1 VRGRARRKVTQELL
15 RELKRFL
22 RRVIIAAGEE
32 KRALTV
38 SLVDDDE
45 ILALNRQYADEDH
58 ATDVLS
64 FSQAERRD
72 DAPRIKG
79 ERAKVL
85 GDVVISVET
94 AARQAKE
101 QYRALVDELVHLAI
115 HGVAH
120 LQGFDHA
127 TPDEQQVMWE
137 YAARLRS
144 VAYDYKRP
152 AKVSRKKL
160 SWPPPRRA

>member
-1 VRGRARRKVTQELL
+1 VSFPVQVDLSIDVRGRARRKINKELM
-15 RELKRFL
+15 RELKRLL

-45 ILALNRQYADEDH
+45 ILALNKKFAKEDH
-58 ATDVLS
+58 TTDVLS
-64 FSQAERRD
+64 FPQEGAL
-72 DAPRIKG
+72 
-79 ERAKVL
+79 L

-94 AARQAKE
+94 AARQAKA
-101 QYRALVDELVHLAI
+101 QYRDLVDELTHLVI

-127 TPDEQQVMWE
+127 TKAQERVMWE

-144 VAYDYKRP
+144 VAYDHPKPER
-152 AKVSRKKL
+152 VSRAGL
-160 SWPPPRRA
+160 SWPRRRKG

>member
-1 VRGRARRKVTQELL
+1 VRVELAIDVRGRARRKVKPELL
-15 RELKRFL
+15 RELKRFV

-45 ILALNRQYADEDH
+45 ILELNRKYAKEDH
-58 ATDVLS
+58 VTDVLS
-64 FSQAERRD
+64 FPQD
-72 DAPRIKG
+72 PPL
-79 ERAKVL
+79 L

-94 AARQAKE
+94 AARQAQA
-101 QYRALVDELVHLAI
+101 QYRYLVDEIVHLVI

-127 TPDEQQVMWE
+127 TKKEERVMWE
-137 YAARLRS
+137 YAARLRQ
-144 VAYDYKRP
+144 VAYDYPKP
-152 AKVSRKKL
+152 QKVSRAGL
-160 SWPPPRRA
+160 NWPRRRKG

>member
-1 VRGRARRKVTQELL
+1 VSFPVRVDLSIDVRGRARRKIKPELL
-15 RELKRFL
+15 RELKHFV

-45 ILALNRQYADEDH
+45 ILALNKQYAKEDH
-58 ATDVLS
+58 TTDVLS
-64 FSQAERRD
+64 FPQEGAL
-72 DAPRIKG
+72 
-79 ERAKVL
+79 L

-94 AARQAKE
+94 AARQAKA
-101 QYRALVDELVHLAI
+101 QYRALVDEIVHLVI

-127 TPDEQQVMWE
+127 TKTQERIMWE
-137 YAARLRS
+137 YSARLRR
-144 VAYDYKRP
+144 VAYDHPKPER
-152 AKVSRKKL
+152 VSRAGL
-160 SWPPPRRA
+160 NWRPRRRG